1 VNYCDEDI
9 YVVHL
14 LGPQGYFPP
23 PHNKTVCSACSC
35 SPTHDPCPTTNCS
48 NAPCCDGSTPPI
60 CKNCSEGIELFDQG
74 GFKLNATNGKK
85 TYSNIGPWWE
95 GAMWGRT
102 GCTPINAS
110 DPHSPLNCTGA
121 PTKDTISGYD
131 SVSPGGRGGKPP
143 ASKFEW
149 TFDGGLV
156 NPKAMDVYDLS
167 LVDGFN
173 APVMLYLVNG
183 SFDPKNPWTDKNL
196 SPYYANASGSA
207 VDLNDKFKHG
217 AGKLSRMKIPIMKN
231 GTIYAL
237 HSACTYYQKLCDSGS
252 PDCNRTL
259 QDMACCNPPYGSDKS
274 APVHCDWDKYL
285 PDDVNT
291 KDFFKK
297 YYPGVYSYA
306 YDDGESTYQVRGLA
320 TRNTEYVCQF
330 CRNDSQFFHSV
341 SRPYGEVSSVWSSQ
355 TTPGG
360 CFWQHPLGGFEL
372 DYGESIEPTS
382 DGGYIIAGYTYS
394 ADGDVQD
401 KIAGMD
407 QSDFWVVKLA
417 SDGSIEWKKCL
428 GGSDED
434 EAFDIIQTSDGG
446 YLVVGY
452 TASDDIPGSGKKG
465 GSDNSDF
472 FAVKLTADGSISWN
486 KCYGGTDSE
495 IARHVLQ
502 TSDGGY
508 IIAGYTYS
516 NDGDVTGKIAGSMNA
531 DYWILKID
539 GSGSLT
545 WAKCYGG
552 SNDDYGEA
560 VSLLSDGYLV
570 TGNSMSTDGQAI
582 GNHGLNDFLVM
593 KIDASGNVV
602 WSTCYGGSF
611 DDAGYDI
618 ISLPDGGGIA
628 FGLTGSSD
636 GQVTGNHGEDDF
648 WAVRFDYG
656 GSILWSKCYGGS
668 DSDQGFEI
676 VQSPITGRF
685 LMVGTSQSSD
695 GDLSGNYGL
704 IDIWVI
710 ETDMNGN
717 LIWQKNIGGSR
728 NDYGNSL
735 RLSSFG
741 NVTVA
746 GYTDSSDHDVIGQHG
761 LYDMWAVQFSSAVPP
776 HVDTISPESGQAGAE
791 VQYTLIGGNF
801 ASGAI
806 VNLTHPGQNNL
817 TSIGTLSGNDITGNL
832 KLPFSAAIGPWNV
845 TVNQGGLF
853 SNNDKQFTITA
864 APVQKPI
871 IHNLNPGGVL
881 YQSQSTPFPVTIT
894 GTGFDTVDPMNGVTL
909 DGSSIQNILLSS
921 TRIDAQFPETV
932 DEVLGNHQVIVT
944 GETGSSDPYNFVVS
958 AGGFTITTISDG
970 IGWINPS
977 GPIYNVPAGS
987 SKTFTFKP
995 TAGAMIK
1002 NVTVNGNE
1010 VPLTSDKTYTIGNV
1024 DKNYVVRLNC
1034 EPLPGVIIPAFT
1046 ATSLDGYNV
1055 RFTDASLG
1063 SPTTWKWDFGDKEHG
1078 EGNPVDH
1085 VYKTPGAYTVTL
1097 HVRNEF
1103 SQSQVVMG
1111 NIEVPMSNTQGSV
1124 NIY

>member
-1 VNYCDEDI
+1 MKPYLFLISLLIGLFFVNIPVFADTPLNHTITFVNYCDEDI

-23 PHNKTVCSACSC
+23 PDNTMVCSACSC
-35 SPTHDPCPTTNCS
+35 SPSHDPCPTTNCS
-48 NAPCCDGSTPPI
+48 KTKCCDGSTPPI
-60 CKNCSEGIELFDQG
+60 CKNCSQGIELFDQG
-74 GFKLNATNGKK
+74 GFKLNATNGTK

-102 GCTPINAS
+102 GCTPLNAS

-121 PTKDTISGYD
+121 PTNDVNSRYD
-131 SVSPGGRGGKPP
+131 SVSPGGSGGKPP

-173 APVMLYLVNG
+173 APVMLYPVKG

-217 AGKLSRMKIPIMKN
+217 AGKLSRTKIPIMKN

-237 HSACTYYQKLCDSGS
+237 HSACTYYQKLCDSSS

-259 QDMACCNPPYGSDKS
+259 QDMACCNPPYGSNKS
-274 APVHCDWDKYL
+274 APIHCDWDKYL

-320 TRNTEYVCQF
+320 TRNTEYICQF
-330 CRNDSQFFHSV
+330 CRNDSQSFHSV
-341 SRPYGEVSSVWSSQ
+341 SRPYGEVSSVWSSEA
-355 TTPGG
+355 TPGG
-360 CFWQHPLGGFEL
+360 CSWQHPLGGFEL

-417 SDGSIEWKKCL
+417 ANGNIEWKKCL

-531 DYWILKID
+531 DYWVIKID
-539 GSGSLT
+539 GSGTLT
-545 WAKCYGG
+545 WATCYGG
-552 SNDDYGEA
+552 SSDDYGEA

-593 KIDASGNVV
+593 KIDVSGNVV

-648 WAVRFDYG
+648 WAVRFDNA
-656 GSILWSKCYGGS
+656 GSMFWSKCYGGS
-668 DSDQGFEI
+668 DTDQGFEI
-676 VQSPITGRF
+676 VQSPVTGRF

-710 ETDMNGN
+710 ETDMNGS
-717 LIWQKNIGGSR
+717 LIWQKNIGGSQ

-735 RLSSFG
+735 GLPSFG

-761 LYDMWAVQFSSAVPP
+761 LYDMWVAKVPIDSIYFPVNATADPWTIVYPAGITEYPEMSDPLYVTQGKPGAILEDVQVDEVSQGNISHYTFTDINDTHSIEATGTPIP
-776 HVDTISPESGQAGAE
+776 GQIHVKFTISPQSGSVPLTVE
-791 VQYTLIGGNF
+791 FNDTSIGGP
-801 ASGAI
+801 SSWYWQLGDGATSPLQ
-806 VNLTHPGQNNL
+806 NLTHSYTIPG
-817 TSIGTLSGNDITGNL
+817 
-832 KLPFSAAIGPWNV
+832 
-845 TVNQGGLF
+845 
-853 SNNDKQFTITA
+853 
-864 APVQKPI
+864 
-871 IHNLNPGGVL
+871 
-881 YQSQSTPFPVTIT
+881 
-894 GTGFDTVDPMNGVTL
+894 
-909 DGSSIQNILLSS
+909 
-921 TRIDAQFPETV
+921 
-932 DEVLGNHQVIVT
+932 
-944 GETGSSDPYNFVVS
+944 
-958 AGGFTITTISDG
+958 
-970 IGWINPS
+970 
-977 GPIYNVPAGS
+977 
-987 SKTFTFKP
+987 
-995 TAGAMIK
+995 
-1002 NVTVNGNE
+1002 
-1010 VPLTSDKTYTIGNV
+1010 TYTVSLRAYNSQTGG
-1024 DKNYVVRLNC
+1024 Y
-1034 EPLPGVIIPAFT
+1034 GVCNDCI
-1046 ATSLDGYNV
+1046 
-1055 RFTDASLG
+1055 
-1063 SPTTWKWDFGDKEHG
+1063 
-1078 EGNPVDH
+1078 
-1085 VYKTPGAYTVTL
+1085 
-1097 HVRNEF
+1097 
-1103 SQSQVVMG
+1103 QV
-1111 NIEVPMSNTQGSV
+1111 NS
-1124 NIY
+1124 